1 LLVYEGKVKEVFY
14 QSDAEFNVGDLV
26 FTLGLDN
33 YGSSRYE
40 DADIPKIVQAEAD
53 QILESFV
60 LDP

>member
-1 LLVYEGKVKEVFY
+1 M
-14 QSDAEFNVGDLV
+14 GDLV

-33 YGSSRYE
+33 YGASHYE
-40 DADIPKIVQAEAD
+40 DADIPKDVQEEGD